1 MKKFA
6 INEFYEFVSE
16 PKTLR
21 PEDQIVVQHAEL
33 PVVEN
38 ELSVSLWLKLKSH
51 ASDYTIIFH
60 KGNERSGSDRT
71 PGLYLVPN
79 TSKLHARFSGNW
91 NSNVGIVEIGDGLL
105 LNQKY
110 HLTYTLSDPEK
121 RLDFYINGEWV
132 AFYSIENVK
141 MHKVKFNDG
150 PLYIGR
156 FYHEGFNGEISN
168 FRYFNWRLS
177 AEEAMKNYLNSRPF
191 N

>member
-16 PKTLR
+16 PKTFR
-21 PEDQIVVQHAEL
+21 PGDQIVVQHAEL

-38 ELSVSLWLKLKSH
+38 ELSVSLWLKLKNH
-51 ASDYTIIFH
+51 ASDWAIIFH
-60 KGNERSGSDRT
+60 KGTERLIRT
-71 PGLYLVPN
+71 PGLYLMPN
-79 TSKLHARFSGNW
+79 TSKLHVRFTGNW
-91 NSNVGIVEIGDGLL
+91 DNNVGIEEIGDELL

-141 MHKVKFNDG
+141 THKVKFNDG

-156 FYHEGFNGEISN
+156 FYREGFNGEISN

>member
-1 MKKFA
+1 M
-6 INEFYEFVSE
+6 
-16 PKTLR
+16 
-21 PEDQIVVQHAEL
+21 QHAEL

-60 KGNERSGSDRT
+60 KGTDRSSRT

-79 TSKLHARFSGNW
+79 TSKLHARFTGNW
-91 NSNVGIVEIGDGLL
+91 NS
-105 LNQKY
+105 
-110 HLTYTLSDPEK
+110 
-121 RLDFYINGEWV
+121 
-132 AFYSIENVK
+132 
-141 MHKVKFNDG
+141 
-150 PLYIGR
+150 
-156 FYHEGFNGEISN
+156 FNGEISN